1 MLVRVLYTEI
11 MVPGVF
17 SLFSTQQVQ
26 QFKEA
31 FSLIDQD
38 ADGIV
43 DEADLKN
50 MFGSLGKYFTLN

>member
-1 MLVRVLYTEI
+1 M
-11 MVPGVF
+11 
-17 SLFSTQQVQ
+17 Q

-38 ADGIV
+38 GDGIV

-50 MFGSLGKYFTLN
+50 MFGSLGESCQCSMATGPNL